1 MRGDTFT
8 GSSPLTVQVD
18 AHLSGRINSSDL
30 DLATVQAAQV
40 SDVGDANVGV
50 FETAVLGLAVP
61 DGAV

>member
-18 AHLSGRINSSDL
+18 AHLAGGIKSSDL
-30 DLATVQAAQV
+30 DRATVQAAQV
-40 SDVGDANVGV
+40 SYVGDANVGV